1 MQGFHKLEEHLMRA
15 RYLAC
20 TIALLAAAF
29 VISRAQESKTTV
41 KHTAAP
47 MTSPASGKDMF
58 VSYCASCHGKDAK
71 GDGPAANALKQLPA
85 DLTTL
90 AKRNGG
96 KYPTDKVTTI
106 LRGQTKLM
114 AHGDQEMPVW
124 GPVFWNLSQGHEGQ
138 VQMRIANLNKYLESL
153 QEK

>member
-1 MQGFHKLEEHLMRA
+1 MRV

-20 TIALLAAAF
+20 LVALSVAGL
-29 VISRAQESKTTV
+29 VISRAQESKSTV
-41 KHTAAP
+41 KHEAALP
-47 MTSPASGKDMF
+47 TSPASGKDMF
-58 VSYCASCHGKDAK
+58 MSYCASCHGKDAK
-71 GDGPAANALKQLPA
+71 GDGPAADALKRTPA

-96 KYPTDKVTTI
+96 KYPSDRVTSV
-106 LRGQTKLM
+106 LRGQAKLM

-124 GPVFWNLSQGHEGQ
+124 GPVFWKMSGGREEQ
-138 VQMRIANLNKYLESL
+138 VQMRIANLNRYLESL

>member
-1 MQGFHKLEEHLMRA
+1 MRV

-20 TIALLAAAF
+20 LVVLSVAGL
-29 VISRAQESKTTV
+29 VVSRAQDAKSTV
-41 KHTAAP
+41 KHQAAP

-71 GDGPAANALKQLPA
+71 GDGPAANALKQTPA

-96 KYPTDKVTTI
+96 KYPSDKVTSV
-106 LRGQTKLM
+106 LRGQANLM

-124 GPVFWNLSQGHEGQ
+124 GPVFWKMSGGREEQ
-138 VQMRIANLNKYLESL
+138 VQMRIANLNRYLESL

>member
-1 MQGFHKLEEHLMRA
+1 MRV
-15 RYLAC
+15 RYGAC
-20 TIALLAAAF
+20 LVATLVAGL

-41 KHTAAP
+41 TREAAP
-47 MTSPASGKDMF
+47 LTSPATGKEMF
-58 VSYCASCHGKDAK
+58 TSYCASCHGKDAK

-96 KYPTDKVTTI
+96 KYPADKVTSI
-106 LRGQTKLM
+106 LRGQTTLM

-124 GPVFWNLSQGHEGQ
+124 GPVFWRMSQGHEEQ
-138 VQMRIANLNKYLESL
+138 VQMRIGNLNRYLESL

>member
-1 MQGFHKLEEHLMRA
+1 MRV
-15 RYLAC
+15 RYWAGM
-20 TIALLAAAF
+20 IAMLVAGL
-29 VISRAQESKTTV
+29 VISRAQESKSTV
-41 KHTAAP
+41 KHEAAP

-71 GDGPAANALKQLPA
+71 GNGPAANALKQLPA

-90 AKRNGG
+90 ARRNGG
-96 KYPTDKVTTI
+96 KYPTDKVASI
-106 LRGQTKLM
+106 LRGQTNLM

-124 GPVFWNLSQGHEGQ
+124 GPVFWRMSQGHEEQ
-138 VQMRIANLNKYLESL
+138 VQMRIGNLNRYLESV